1 MIILLKFLK
10 EIEAPYGKI
19 ISLAIV
25 SGFANGFLLAL
36 INIGAENI
44 SSQSLEERIFVMYL
58 ISLVLY
64 IYTLKYA
71 ASQAATIFEKGIRQV
86 RVRLANKIRRA
97 EVQFIEKMGHGD
109 LFAKLTEGDD
119 AISLSAL
126 LFATTCQSSIVLL
139 FGFFYVAWLSFLSFV
154 VLFVTLGMA
163 VLWYLALEKH
173 IHTELQ
179 NATVKRTEF
188 FNMLTQMLDG
198 FKEVKINQRKSDALF
213 REINAIA
220 NQYEQLKV
228 RVSIKNVL
236 AMMVGQITLFL
247 LLGLM
252 VFILPSFNFFIQS
265 EIVFK
270 MVAASFFIMAPV
282 GMIVTGLPSLALTNV
297 ALGNIYQLETEL
309 DAVISEQS
317 QLPVMPLDD
326 FHELRLSAIAFHYLD
341 PTGKPLFSVGPF
353 NLTIPRG
360 ELLFMVGGNG
370 SGKSTFLK
378 LLTGLYYPNSGSIY
392 VDEEEIEHIEYQ
404 SYRELFAIVF
414 TDFHLFDKFYGLS
427 EIDRKS
433 VRDWLRQMELE
444 HKTKY
449 LDGKFSHLDLSTGQ
463 KKRLAFI
470 IAMLEDKLIYV
481 FDELAADQDPQFRKK
496 FYEIILPDLKNQGKT
511 VIVVTHDDKYFPVA
525 DRVLKMEYGQLV
537 ELTEI

>member
-1 MIILLKFLK
+1 MAKLYRWPSSLVLLTV
-10 EIEAPYGKI
+10 YY
-19 ISLAIV
+19 
-25 SGFANGFLLAL
+25 NM
-36 INIGAENI
+36 GAENI
-44 SSQSLEERIFVMYL
+44 SAQNLEERIFVMYF

-64 IYTLKYA
+64 LYALKYA

-126 LFATTCQSSIVLL
+126 LFVTTCQSSIVLL
-139 FGFFYVAWLSFLSFV
+139 FGFFYVAWLSVLSFV
-154 VLFVTLGMA
+154 VLFVTLGIA
-163 VLWYLALEKH
+163 VLWYLAVEKH
-173 IHTELQ
+173 IHAELQ

-188 FNMLTQMLDG
+188 FNMLTQMLNG

-220 NQYEQLKV
+220 NQYEQLKI

-252 VFILPSFNFFIQS
+252 VFILPSFNFFMQS
-265 EIVFK
+265 EVVFK
-270 MVAASFFIMAPV
+270 MVAASFFIMGPV
-282 GMIVTGLPSLALTNV
+282 GMIVTSLPSLVLTNV

-317 QLPVMPLDD
+317 QLPVMPLDN

-341 PTGKPLFSVGPF
+341 PTGKPSFSVGPF

-427 EIDRKS
+427 EVDRKS

-496 FYEIILPDLKNQGKT
+496 FYEIILPNLKNQGKT